1 MKGSMKK
8 LGVIGGLGPMAT
20 AWFMEKVTELTDAK
34 TDQEHI
40 EMFIHSCPSIPD
52 RTKFILGE
60 SKENPVPKIV
70 EVGQNLVKNGAKVIT
85 IPCISSHAYMDEIKV
100 ALEVPVVDGI
110 EETIHEIVHMCA
122 NEKNIGNQGIKST
135 KNPSRRNEK
144 TEKIRVGILA
154 TDGTLRCGI
163 FQSKLEKAGFEVVLP
178 NEENQ
183 KKVMHLIYKNVKAN
197 RPIEMNLFYDVVQE
211 LNEKNVSVVILGCT
225 ELSRVLQDRAFQ
237 NKMAAY
243 ETKRQGEDEPKYVDV
258 LEVIA
263 KAAIR
268 QCGV

>member
-1 MKGSMKK
+1 MKK

-40 EMFIHSCPSIPD
+40 EMLIHSCPSIPD

-70 EVGQNLVKNGAKVIT
+70 EIGQNLVKNGAKVIA
-85 IPCISSHAYMDEIKV
+85 IPCISSHAFIDEIKV

-110 EETIHEIVHMCA
+110 DETIHEIVSTCV
-122 NEKNIGNQGIKST
+122 NEKNNGNQGVKST

-183 KKVMHLIYKNVKAN
+183 KKVMHLIYENVKAN
-197 RPIEMNLFYDVVQE
+197 RPIEMDLFYDVVQALKE
-211 LNEKNVSVVILGCT
+211 RNVSVVILGCT
-225 ELSRVLQDRAFQ
+225 ELSRVLQNSAFQ
-237 NKMAAY
+237 NRMAAY
-243 ETKRQGEDEPKYVDV
+243 ETGRQGEDEPKYVDV

-263 KAAIR
+263 KAAVR